1 MSTQSRIRNRLLALR
16 RFAPRRSPPPCG
28 EGTGVGLC
36 GDKIHQ
42 NPTPN
47 PSPQGGGEHTEYAAR
62 AVTYRTTPTMV
73 HMYIVAAIIAFAT
86 APASAQ
92 SPNDILTYKGPDR
105 EQKLIEGARK
115 EGQVVIYSALIVSQ
129 AMRPIAD
136 KFGKKYPFVKISHWR
151 ADSEDIASKLS
162 AEVRANN
169 VVADVFEGTGVGE
182 IAVGAGLTQPY
193 STPAIEAFPVEYRD
207 PGGMWTPTRLS
218 YYSIAYNT
226 RLVPADKVPKN
237 YDDLL
242 DPQWKG
248 KMAWRIGS
256 ASGTPLFLSNLRLA
270 WGEDKARAYFDKLKE
285 QKIVNFGAGS
295 ARTLV
300 DRVIAS
306 EYSIA
311 LNIFAHHPLI
321 SKGKG
326 APVNSKLLDPVA
338 STAATMG
345 VVKGAKHPYAAMLLI
360 DYILSKE
367 GQAILS
373 SAEYF
378 PADPTVAPLPSLAS
392 VVPKTAGVPENFIG
406 PDKLTKYTD
415 SSEEIFRTL
424 FR

>member
-1 MSTQSRIRNRLLALR
+1 
-16 RFAPRRSPPPCG
+16 
-28 EGTGVGLC
+28 
-36 GDKIHQ
+36 
-42 NPTPN
+42 
-47 PSPQGGGEHTEYAAR
+47 
-62 AVTYRTTPTMV
+62 
-73 HMYIVAAIIAFAT
+73 MYIVAAIIAFAT
-86 APASAQ
+86 APAWAQ

-105 EQKLIEGARK
+105 EQKLIEGAGK

-378 PADPTVAPLPSLAS
+378 PADPAVPPLPSLAS